1 MLLQLE
7 NTDQG
12 NIDKLIAFAGQN
24 QMKLS
29 KLDENGDDY
38 FLPGKPLSPGELTEF
53 IEAARNSGMITM
65 ENAHKI
71 IRTRYNA
78 D

>member
-7 NTDQG
+7 NTDQE
-12 NIDKLIAFAGQN
+12 NINKLIEFAGQN

-29 KLDENGDDY
+29 KLDDNGDDY
-38 FLPGKPLSPGELTEF
+38 FLPGKPLSPHELTDL
-53 IEAARNSGMITM
+53 IEAGRNSGVITM